1 MVDYNVPLNEDGS
14 LDIERLEILSIY
26 DFIKVFGRLNTQ
38 QRKEF
43 YSQQPTNDG
52 TQHTK
57 AVNFYPL
64 KEVLEKGL
72 GVDIEDYLHRKRIEL
87 FQRP

>member
-1 MVDYNVPLNEDGS
+1 MADYNVPLNEDGS
-14 LDIERLEILSIY
+14 LDIERLETLPIY

-43 YSQQPTNDG
+43 YSLQPDNDG

-72 GVDIEDYLHRKRIEL
+72 GVDIEDYLRHKRIEL
-87 FQRP
+87 FQRQ